1 MFHSH
6 RHTGSNGHKRQDN
19 KPVKQPKQGYQTQT
33 GVGDIQIICDTLGGG
48 GAQWSFIYIFVQEL
62 IRIFKNVIFYLSSG
76 ALNSGKWQRHNIEH
90 ATMRF

>member
-1 MFHSH
+1 MFHLFAL
-6 RHTGSNGHKRQDN
+6 
-19 KPVKQPKQGYQTQT
+19 
-33 GVGDIQIICDTLGGG
+33 LGKYDHSGG

-62 IRIFKNVIFYLSSG
+62 VKIFKNVIFYLSSG